1 MLNILEG
8 FGILGVIT
16 LIIIAGYGLLRVA
29 TWAIHKWLIK

>member
-8 FGILGVIT
+8 FGILGIICIVIFV
-16 LIIIAGYGLLRVA
+16 GYWLLRLA